1 MFDKIIGAQLVRLDE
16 KGFEVKKDNS
26 LYHFDFIEDEGDCCG
41 YNDIST
47 QLFISEEELA
57 RNPAIMKY
65 EIVEDNGDFEEGSLF
80 RLVFFG
86 EVKKMA
92 EVETYSFSG
101 SGWNYGAA
109 VSCLCRETNEEKI
122 LSCW

>member
-1 MFDKIIGAQLVRLDE
+1 MFDKIIGAQLVKLDE
-16 KGFEVKKDNS
+16 KGFEVKKNNS

-65 EIVEDNGDFEEGSLF
+65 EIVEDDDFEEGSLF
-80 RLVFFG
+80 RIVFFG

-92 EVETYSFSG
+92 EVETYSSSG
-101 SGWNYGAA
+101 SGWSYGAA
-109 VSCLCRETNEEKI
+109 VSCLCRETNEEMI
-122 LSCW
+122 LSSW

>member
-1 MFDKIIGAQLVRLDE
+1 MFNKIIGAQLVRLDE
-16 KGFEVKKDNS
+16 KGFEVKKDDN
-26 LYHFDFIEDEGDCCG
+26 LYHFDFIETEGDCCG

-65 EIVEDNGDFEEGSLF
+65 EIIEDDGVHEEGSYF
-80 RLVFFG
+80 RLIFFG

-92 EVETYSFSG
+92 EVETYSSSG
-101 SGWNYGAA
+101 SGWSYGAA
-109 VSCLCRETNEEKI
+109 VSCLCRETNEEEI
-122 LSCW
+122 LSSW

>member
-1 MFDKIIGAQLVRLDE
+1 MFDKIVGAQLVRLDE
-16 KGFEVKKDNS
+16 KGFEVKKGNS

-41 YNDIST
+41 YNDINT

-57 RNPAIMKY
+57 RNPAIVKY
-65 EIVEDNGDFEEGSLF
+65 EIVEDDDFEEGSLF

-92 EVETYSFSG
+92 EVETYSSSG
-101 SGWNYGAA
+101 SGWSYGAA
-109 VSCLCRETNEEKI
+109 VSCLCRETNEEMI
-122 LSCW
+122 LSSW